1 MRISDSKYLV
11 TMTWDDA
18 PHLDAV
24 SKKTL
29 WDAIPEFQRDARTK
43 GLPSLGA
50 GAIYPLSEEDI
61 RVDPFEIPAYWPRA
75 FGMDVGWNCTAAVWG
90 AHDRETDT
98 WYLYS
103 EYSKGQAEPVI
114 HASGFKARGAWIPG
128 AIDPA
133 SRGRGQKDGDKL
145 FELYLDQGLI
155 LTKAVNAVEA
165 GIYNVWQLLSTGRL
179 KVFSTMAKWF
189 EEFRL
194 YRRDEKGHIIKKND
208 HLMDS
213 TRYFS
218 MTGRDIAT
226 IEPIETVLGLNN
238 RQSQQAG
245 WMGA

>member
-18 PHLDAV
+18 PHLDEQ
-24 SKKTL
+24 SKKML
-29 WDAIPEFQRDARTK
+29 WDSIPPFQRDARTK

-50 GAIYPLSEEDI
+50 GAIYPLSEDDI
-61 RVDPFEIPAYWPRA
+61 RVDPFEIPEYWPRA

-90 AHDRETDT
+90 AHDRESDT

-114 HASGFKARGAWIPG
+114 HAEGIKARGCWIPG

-133 SRGRGQKDGDKL
+133 SRGRGQKDGDNL
-145 FELYLDQGLI
+145 FETYINQGLD
-155 LTKAVNAVEA
+155 LVKAENAVES
-165 GIYNVWQLLSTGRL
+165 GILNVWQLLSTGRL
-179 KVFSTMAKWF
+179 KVFSNLTKWF
-189 EEFRL
+189 EEFRI

-208 HLMDS
+208 HLMDA
-213 TRYFS
+213 TRYYV
-218 MTGRDIAT
+218 MTGRDIET
-226 IEPIETVLGLNN
+226 IEPANTIIKKNN
-238 RQSQQAG
+238 GQSQAG